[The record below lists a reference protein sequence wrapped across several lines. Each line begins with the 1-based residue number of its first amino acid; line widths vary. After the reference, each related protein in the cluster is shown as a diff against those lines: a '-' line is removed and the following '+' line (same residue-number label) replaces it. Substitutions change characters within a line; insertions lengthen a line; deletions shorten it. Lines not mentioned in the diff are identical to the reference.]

1 MNWACLDIKVQIKN
15 LFQCLKN
22 SWPQHS
28 SGLKKQQQ
36 QQAPLFLQWLQL
48 RMRGFILKKK
58 KKNKSKANSSIIG
71 LRLDGFLAKS
81 ARKVI
86 C

>member
-1 MNWACLDIKVQIKN
+1 MIWACLDIKVQIKN

-22 SWPQHS
+22 SRPQRS
-28 SGLKKQQQ
+28 SGLKKQTNPLVSSV
-36 QQAPLFLQWLQL
+36 APIEDE
-48 RMRGFILKKK
+48 RIYSEKEKI
-58 KKNKSKANSSIIG
+58 KNKSKANSSISG